1 MMKSK
6 QILNV
11 LHLTDLHFR
20 QNDNP
25 AAKAHRHIVLQA
37 LLRQLR
43 TLLEVK
49 PDQRDQNWRW
59 THQSWSPDVIA
70 ISGDLAYSGLRSEY
84 EEVRQFLTQLRETL
98 GNDKLPI
105 VATPGNHDRD
115 TTYTAGISYPSS
127 SSQADEWL
135 SIERQQPD
143 WSAVMGQKGDP
154 QGVFFSKSFLATPF
168 QAFQAFCEGTDGML
182 KPEGIPGLEY
192 LTGCADW
199 SKNHLHVEFVSVNS
213 AWFCDHRNVS
223 DARNLWLGLPLLE
236 WLHYKNPRKSDVI
249 RIALVH
255 HPKEW
260 LHEEECNSYG
270 DRPNTYRFLAENS
283 DLILSG
289 HVHGS
294 LEPPSTAYSSALVIT
309 GGASYVGGRWRNN
322 FSMLQLDLQDRSV
335 ARRGF
340 EYDPREQAWVESL
353 QAQTIQSIPTRPV
366 TGTSKTPP
374 PDSSIT
380 PGQLSGKWDTAFWI
394 EGRSVSTKWLGTIIL
409 TGLND
414 VQLSGQTE
422 SPISATSLGHRRYDL
437 RGELKDGFITGTW
450 SSVSDSDPGERGGS
464 FQLRVVSNLELRGR
478 WLGFDRGH
486 DINVGQW
493 VFQRES
499 TGHAG

>member
-1 MMKSK
+1 MMQPKP
-6 QILNV
+6 ILNI

-49 PDQRDQNWRW
+49 PDQRDQNWQW
-59 THQSWSPDVIA
+59 THQSWSPDIIA

-84 EEVRQFLTQLRETL
+84 EEVGKFLVQLRDAL
-98 GNDKLPI
+98 GNSKLPI

-115 TTYTAGISYPSS
+115 TTYTAGTLYPNSS
-127 SSQADEWL
+127 IQADDWL
-135 SIERQQPD
+135 SIERQQPE
-143 WSAVMGQKGDP
+143 WSSVLDAKGDP
-154 QGVFFSKSFLATPF
+154 QRIVFSRSSLVTPF
-168 QAFQAFCEGTDGML
+168 QAFQTFCEDTNDML
-182 KPEGIPGLEY
+182 RPTGIPGLEY

-199 SKNHLHVEFVSVNS
+199 KKNDDLRVEFISVNS

-322 FSMLQLDLQDRSV
+322 FSMLQMDLLDRSL

-353 QAQTIQSIPTRPV
+353 HSQTIQSIPTRPV
-366 TGTSKTPP
+366 AGASKISPA
-374 PDSSIT
+374 DKNIT
-380 PGQLSGKWDTAFWI
+380 PHQLSGKWHHAFWI
-394 EGRSVSTKWLGTIIL
+394 EGRSVSTKWLGTITL
-409 TGLND
+409 TALND
-414 VQLSGQTE
+414 TQLSGQTE
-422 SPISATSLGHRRYDL
+422 RATGETSPGHRKYDL
-437 RGELKDGFITGTW
+437 RGELKDGFLTGTW
-450 SSVSDSDPGERGGS
+450 NSISDSEPVERGGS
-464 FQLRVVSNLELRGR
+464 FQLRVISNLELRGR

-499 TGHAG
+499 DG